1 MVRREISRK
10 LNLGSGRDLR
20 PGYLNVDR
28 SDDVGADLVWDLS
41 SLPLP
46 FEAGAFDE
54 ILALDVVEHLDDV
67 VTFMEEVHRLL
78 SPGGTVRITTPHFS
92 SANTF
97 TDPTHRQ
104 HLGYF
109 SFDYFL
115 AEHPLNHYSWARFEI
130 VSRFLAFRHSFV
142 NRFLSRWANRHPFR
156 YEQRWAWLFPAW
168 FLDFRLR
175 KEAAVDATKDRT

>member
-1 MVRREISRK
+1 MVKREASRK
-10 LNLGSGRDLR
+10 LNLGCGRDLR
-20 PGYLNVDR
+20 PGYVNVDR
-28 SDDVGADLVWDLS
+28 SDAVGADLVWDLS

-46 FEAGAFDE
+46 LEAESFDE
-54 ILALDVVEHLDDV
+54 ILVLDVIEHLHEV
-67 VTFMEEVHRLL
+67 VPFMEEVHRLL
-78 SPGGTVRITTPHFS
+78 SSGGVVRITTPHFS

-115 AEHPLNHYSWARFEI
+115 ADHPLSHYSRARFEI
-130 VSRFLAFRHSFV
+130 ASRLLAFRNSFV
-142 NRFLSRWANRHPFR
+142 NRFISWWANRYPFR
-156 YEQRWAWLFPAW
+156 YEQRWAWMFPAW

-175 KEAAVDATKDRT
+175 KAATGGATRVRT